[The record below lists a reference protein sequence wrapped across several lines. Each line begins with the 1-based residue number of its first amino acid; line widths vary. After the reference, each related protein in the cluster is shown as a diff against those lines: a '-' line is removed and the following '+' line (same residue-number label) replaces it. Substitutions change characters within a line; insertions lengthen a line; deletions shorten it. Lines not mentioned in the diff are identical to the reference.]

1 MSSSRSKQTPEQLRQ
16 IKMRQNAGLTPSLG
30 LTPSRNPGPIAG
42 IHAIHPAHHHRDRIK
57 IALFNKRIKGRH
69 AGNFFFC
76 QRSSHAGI

>member
-16 IKMRQNAGLTPSLG
+16 IKMRQNAGLTPS
-30 LTPSRNPGPIAG
+30 RNPGPIAG
-42 IHAIHPAHHHRDRIK
+42 IHAIHPAHHHRGRIK